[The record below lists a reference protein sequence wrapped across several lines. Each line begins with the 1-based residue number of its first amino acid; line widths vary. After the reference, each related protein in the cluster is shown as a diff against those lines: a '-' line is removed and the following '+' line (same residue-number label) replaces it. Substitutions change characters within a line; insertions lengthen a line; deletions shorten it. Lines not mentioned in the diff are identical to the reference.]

1 MSAFKFFFVE
11 KYTLFTFIFF
21 KSKHDISLSIIKRQT
36 KRQDFRRLNTNKKE
50 NFFFLFSISMF
61 ITTGQEENKP
71 SEKFNSRAQKFGS
84 LCCCNLESDSKV
96 QAYTITRTSLIT
108 TTACT
113 NLQTSLRLENRPPSH
128 KKKRKI
134 NYKYV
139 YSSTSVGFSGPS
151 AVSPPES
158 LAASLSQA
166 RGFISLSCSY
176 QAVRLKVNFKMVS
189 TSDIILYT
197 NRQKRIFFSLL
208 CYFLSSF
215 LWRLLPLVFQPVRL
229 WSGCHTRAAPIY
241 SVKCT
246 HLHAFFSFFFFGK
259 TKSQIRGRFQ

>member
-1 MSAFKFFFVE
+1 MHKLVDVSASGK
-11 KYTLFTFIFF
+11 
-21 KSKHDISLSIIKRQT
+21 
-36 KRQDFRRLNTNKKE
+36 
-50 NFFFLFSISMF
+50 
-61 ITTGQEENKP
+61 TGPNP
-71 SEKFNSRAQKFGS
+71 
-84 LCCCNLESDSKV
+84 
-96 QAYTITRTSLIT
+96 T
-108 TTACT
+108 
-113 NLQTSLRLENRPPSH
+113 
-128 KKKRKI
+128 KKRKI

-197 NRQKRIFFSLL
+197 NWQKQIFFSLL

-246 HLHAFFSFFFFGK
+246 HPHTFIFLLLLWENK
-259 TKSQIRGRFQ
+259 KSD